1 MALRPVSGFGVQRYV
16 PHLAGI
22 PSIAW
27 SFELALAQYP
37 VSGILFSSIQREP
50 GLQQNVIIANNA
62 TSAKVQIEDREGNE
76 GPQLVVSGGVEA
88 GDVLMGG
95 ASGAGSLLLNTKA
108 SQEAACSRAPAT
120 MVPGRKPES
129 RDAGVSRFGEIGSH
143 LEGADT
149 AEGHAGQ
156 VERSGMSGKCR
167 NRLTPG
173 RGGYR
178 RGSCG
183 AGGKV
188 RYERKM
194 PEQAHTWQRHRSQTR
209 LGCRLA
215 VQVAANSPKMAHTWW
230 RRASAISPDG
240 PVTAA
245 PNAPYR
251 IRPPV
256 VRDGLAGQYCTENGL
271 VVYVRPILAPGPHAA
286 VAARAGAADSRD
298 AWLVADKCLIMSGMM
313 IRPVWFCRQV
323 KCSFA

>member
-1 MALRPVSGFGVQRYV
+1 MALRPVSGLGVQRYV

-37 VSGILFSSIQREP
+37 VPGILFSSIQREP
-50 GLQQNVIIANNA
+50 DLQQNVIIANNA

-76 GPQLVVSGGVEA
+76 GPRLVVSGGVEA

-95 ASGAGSLLLNTKA
+95 ASGA
-108 SQEAACSRAPAT
+108 PAT
-120 MVPGRKPES
+120 IVPGREPES

-173 RGGYR
+173 SNGLQQWARG
-178 RGSCG
+178 
-183 AGGKV
+183 
-188 RYERKM
+188 
-194 PEQAHTWQRHRSQTR
+194 
-209 LGCRLA
+209 
-215 VQVAANSPKMAHTWW
+215 
-230 RRASAISPDG
+230 G

-286 VAARAGAADSRD
+286 VAAKARRLAASRRRGATR
-298 AWLVADKCLIMSGMM
+298 
-313 IRPVWFCRQV
+313 R
-323 KCSFA
+323 